1 MDRILLLAA
10 ALLWGGTLSAQRIST
25 QFLGAFSF
33 MGCPLSCGLFIHAAH
48 CLLGTAVS

>member
-33 MGCPLSCGLFIHAAH
+33 MG
-48 CLLGTAVS
+48 VQ